1 MRICLELTSSGS
13 QLALH
18 RTLSKGLTV
27 FCGETR
33 QSSPRRAAAPSPS
46 PRGGPR
52 GPTRTMR
59 RASVA
64 SPVLPVNAAGR
75 HSEPQPRVPVHD
87 EQKIRASA
95 IDILAS
101 LNKRLFCSQFVSKM
115 KSRTPGPVRGI

>member
-27 FCGETR
+27 FCGDMR

-64 SPVLPVNAAGR
+64 SPGSRVVNAAGTR
-75 HSEPQPRVPVHD
+75 DPQPRVPVL
-87 EQKIRASA
+87 RAEN
-95 IDILAS
+95 AS
-101 LNKRLFCSQFVSKM
+101 
-115 KSRTPGPVRGI
+115 